1 MFRRRSHKDF
11 QQEIESH
18 IELEAERLKAD
29 GVAEREARAAAV
41 RRFGNATTAVE
52 RYYESRRP
60 LFLDRL
66 LADCRFAVRN
76 MAKHPVVSIVA
87 IFSLAAGIGC
97 AAATLTIRN
106 AIFYNPPPLY
116 STPTELSF
124 LRMVSLDRPRPQGVP
139 AEIYLEWKERS
150 EMAAGIAA
158 GVSPRVT
165 DIRSSDSL
173 EEALVSAVS
182 PNLFSVLGVAPLL
195 GRVFSD
201 AGESEAVIAYRT
213 WQIALHGR
221 TDVIGSNVWID
232 NRAFTVVGV
241 MPEQFWFL
249 RMGPAP
255 AAWVSLDTTPIR
267 RNETLDVIVRRA
279 PGVSSSTLQQA
290 LQTSIDRFAG
300 SLPEGERDIRGIV
313 EGVEGTPVGR
323 EIAPPIVW
331 LFGACVMLT
340 LLISCTNVAI
350 LMIAEWTARE
360 REIAIRA
367 SLGASRGRVVRLL
380 LTESTLLALVG
391 AGLGVAATFV
401 IRGLIFHKSA
411 LDNRPFY
418 DFSIDPWILINTA
431 LIALAAGLL
440 VGLAPALYETRGL
453 QTNPLRAMR
462 SDRIRQRWRHALIVV
477 EITVTIALLVV
488 TSTMVDAYRRNLS
501 MNMGFDVSPLV
512 EAQIDA
518 PDGNSTQDIVD
529 RLSASPNVASVAAAS
544 AVPLMGRGELQRV
557 ALENGGPTVA
567 ADRIFVGQGFFSTL
581 GVAIQQG
588 REYSRVE
595 SPNVVIVN
603 ETLANLMWPG
613 RSPIGMRLWNDG
625 KNYEVVGLAANYIS
639 SMLGRPLPSFYLP
652 LSATPDSGR
661 ILLVV
666 RSKGD
671 PASIVQTVREQVR
684 ATSPVHVPTEVTTVR
699 GILNQIG
706 EEIMTVVYPMSVLIA
721 VGTLMT
727 ATGIYSIL
735 AFAVSR
741 RSRELAVRMAV
752 GATTRDVLRAV
763 GIHSARLI
771 ALGIVCGVGMT
782 FGLSRLAQGEGGVFD
797 SPSPG
802 VFVVPVLIIVVVG
815 ALAAWMPSR
824 RALAIN
830 PSILLRSE

>member
-11 QQEIESH
+11 QHEIESH
-18 IELEAERLKAD
+18 IEFEAERLKAE
-29 GVAEREARAAAV
+29 GVSEQEARAAAL
-41 RRFGNATTAVE
+41 RRFGNVTAAIE

-60 LFLDRL
+60 VFLDRL
-66 LADCRFAVRN
+66 LADCGFAVRN

-87 IFSLAAGIGC
+87 ILSLAAGIGC

-116 STPTELSF
+116 STPAELSF
-124 LRMVSLDRPRPQGVP
+124 LRTVTLDQARPQGVP
-139 AEIYLEWKERS
+139 AEIYLEWKGRS
-150 EMAAGIAA
+150 ELAVGIAA
-158 GVSPRVT
+158 AVPPRVT
-165 DIRSSDSL
+165 DIRSSDGSD
-173 EEALVSAVS
+173 EALVGAVS
-182 PNLFSVLGVAPLL
+182 RSLFSVLGVAPFL
-195 GRVFSD
+195 GRVFSGT
-201 AGESEAVIAYRT
+201 GEGEAVIAHRT
-213 WQIALHGR
+213 WQIVLHGR
-221 TDVIGSNVWID
+221 ADVIGSQVWID

-241 MPEQFWFL
+241 MPAQFWFV
-249 RMGPAP
+249 RMDRAP
-255 AAWVSLDTTPIR
+255 AAWISLDKIPVR

-279 PGVSSSTLQQA
+279 PGVSSSTLEQV
-290 LQTSIDRFAG
+290 LQTSVDRYFG
-300 SLPEGERDIRGIV
+300 SLPEGERNVRGII
-313 EGVEGTPVGR
+313 EGVEGTPLGR
-323 EIAPPIVW
+323 AIAPPVVW

-340 LLISCTNVAI
+340 LLISCTTVAI

-367 SLGASRGRVVRLL
+367 SLGASRARVVRLL

-391 AGLGVAATFV
+391 GGLGVAATFV
-401 IRGLIFHKSA
+401 IRGLILHENA

-418 DFSIDPWILINTA
+418 DLSLDPWILINTA
-431 LIALAAGLL
+431 LIAVAAGIL
-440 VGLAPALYETRGL
+440 VGLAPALYETREL
-453 QTNPLRAMR
+453 QTNPLRAMH
-462 SDRIRQRWRHALIVV
+462 SDRIRQRWRHVLVVV

-501 MNMGFDVSPLV
+501 MNMGFDVSALV
-512 EAQIDA
+512 QAQIEA
-518 PDGNSTQDIVD
+518 PDGNSTQDIID
-529 RLSASPNVASVAAAS
+529 RLSASPSVAAVAAAS
-544 AVPLMGRGELQRV
+544 VLPLMGRGELHRV
-557 ALENGGPTVA
+557 ASENGGPSLP

-581 GVAIQQG
+581 GVAIRQG

-603 ETLANLMWPG
+603 ETLANLIWPG

-625 KNYEVVGLAANYIS
+625 KSYEVVGLAGNYIS

-652 LSATPDSGR
+652 LSATTDSGR

-671 PASIVQTVREQVR
+671 PAGVVQTVREQVR
-684 ATSPVHVPTEVTTVR
+684 ATSPVHVPTVVTTVR

-706 EEIMTVVYPMSVLIA
+706 EEIMTVVYPMAVLIA

-735 AFAVSR
+735 AFAVTR
-741 RSRELAVRMAV
+741 RSKELAVRIAV
-752 GATTRDVLRAV
+752 GATNRDVLRAV
-763 GIHSARLI
+763 SIHSARLI

-782 FGLSRLAQGEGGVFD
+782 FGLSRLAQGKGGVFD

-815 ALAAWMPSR
+815 TLAAWMPSR
-824 RALAIN
+824 RALAVN
-830 PSILLRSE
+830 PSVLLRSE